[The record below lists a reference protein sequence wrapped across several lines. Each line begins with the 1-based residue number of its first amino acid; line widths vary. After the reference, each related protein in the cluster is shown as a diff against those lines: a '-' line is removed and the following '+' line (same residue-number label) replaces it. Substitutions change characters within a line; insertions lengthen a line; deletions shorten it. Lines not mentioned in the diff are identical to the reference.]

1 MCSMSGDKCYGNKGT
16 YELRDQGWGGRCCF
30 RLMVREGLGGEL
42 VFKSRPEGDE
52 KMSHV
57 VG

>member
-1 MCSMSGDKCYGNKGT
+1 METKEHTGSES
-16 YELRDQGWGGRCCF
+16 RDGEG
-30 RLMVREGLGGEL
+30 EGLGGEL

-57 VG
+57 DG